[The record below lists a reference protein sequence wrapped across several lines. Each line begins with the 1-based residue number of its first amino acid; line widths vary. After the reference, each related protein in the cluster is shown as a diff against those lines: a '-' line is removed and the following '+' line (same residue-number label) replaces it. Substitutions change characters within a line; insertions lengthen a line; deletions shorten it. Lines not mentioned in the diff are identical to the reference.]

1 MKEIKLLH
9 LFPKLLSLYGE
20 YGNVKIIEKHLKD
33 KGYDANITEYEGL
46 GNENIDFS
54 EFDFIYVGSGTEKNL
69 IEASK
74 RLLSH
79 KDALCELISSGKCVL
94 ATGNAMALFG
104 KTLKLK
110 ENTCEALAAFPY
122 TSEIFTDKRFAGDV
136 LTDDSNIFGEKLI
149 GFINTSAVYSGIET
163 PLTNNLLGAKLGN
176 DKVSASDGI
185 ISGNFIGTQLIG
197 PFAVKNPSVLAK
209 ICEMITGD
217 PFEIDQSSSLFLA
230 YERGLSALEERLF
243 SSRKD

>member
-20 YGNVKIIEKHLKD
+20 YGNIKIIEKNLKN
-33 KGYDANITEYEGL
+33 KGYEASVTEFEG
-46 GNENIDFS
+46 GGEENIEFS

-74 RLLSH
+74 RIIRH
-79 KDALCELISSGKCVL
+79 REALCEFVSSNKCVL

-104 KTLKLK
+104 KTLRLGKNEHETLSI
-110 ENTCEALAAFPY
+110 FPY
-122 TSEIFTDKRFAGDV
+122 ASEIFTNKRFQGDV
-136 LTDDSNIFGEKLI
+136 LTDDNNIFSSKLI
-149 GFINTSAVYSGIET
+149 GFINTSAIYTGIET

-176 DKVSASDGI
+176 DKISGGDGF

-197 PFAVKNPSVLAK
+197 PFAVKNPSVLSK

-217 PFEIDQSSSLFLA
+217 TFESDTSSNRFLA
-230 YERGLSALEERLF
+230 YSRGLRALEERLF
-243 SSRKD
+243 K